1 MREVF
6 IMVHNL
12 EKDVKRWLK
21 RKVSITLAVVTVF
34 AITGSIGYAE
44 ALKTDYEKKDFG
56 PLATVGG
63 PTRGNVKDAFNTTN
77 KRVNEN
83 TEAILAEVAA
93 REAGDEALQTN
104 IDAEAAAREA
114 GDNALEEALKAE
126 ALERK
131 ISDNDLNARILRN
144 VDAIEK
150 NGEAIKENEEKIV
163 REAEIRH
170 EVDKMLGERITAETQ
185 DRKSTRL
192 NSSHANISYAVFC
205 LKKKNT

>member
-1 MREVF
+1 MLGERITAETQERKEADEVLQAN
-6 IMVHNL
+6 INA
-12 EKDVKRWLK
+12 EETA
-21 RKVSITLAVVTVF
+21 RK
-34 AITGSIGYAE
+34 E
-44 ALKTDYEKKDFG
+44 AD
-56 PLATVGG
+56 
-63 PTRGNVKDAFNTTN
+63 
-77 KRVNEN
+77 
-83 TEAILAEVAA
+83 EV
-93 REAGDEALQTN
+93 LQGN